1 MRSQAK
7 IEDMPGTGGLQL
19 AAPVLVLITA
29 LLLASGVAM
38 FAVLAC
44 IRLD

>member
-7 IEDMPGTGGLQL
+7 IEDMLGTGGLPL
-19 AAPVLVLITA
+19 VAPVLVLATA

-38 FAVLAC
+38 FAVL
-44 IRLD
+44 RPRR